1 MQFLRCFGGM
11 VERLVK
17 ARNCA
22 DNVEKSIASLVIG
35 DVVQVDWL
43 DASEVTGHFSVDEN
57 KHGHGCFDT
66 PVRSL
71 GYFLGVRGK
80 RCKHVVIA
88 KEIIRTGS
96 AFHYNVIPLGMIQ
109 NVQVLARNV
118 LEYEMKHQLKKFV
131 DVALQRRFSKK
142 AGWIYC

>member
-1 MQFLRCFGGM
+1 MIRRCVG
-11 VERLVK
+11 
-17 ARNCA
+17 
-22 DNVEKSIASLVIG
+22 NVEESIAGLGFG
-35 DVVQVDWL
+35 DVIQVDWL
-43 DASEVTGHFSVDEN
+43 DASEVTGHFSVNDEN
-57 KHGHGCFDT
+57 KRGHGCFDT
-66 PVRSL
+66 PIRSL

-88 KEIIRTGS
+88 KEVIRTGS

-109 NVQVLARNV
+109 AIQVLAKNV
-118 LEYEMKHQLKKFV
+118 LEREMKRQLKKFV